1 MNSAPA
7 ATLRSKS
14 TEGQRLP
21 WPGVVGLCAVAVT
34 IGYPLFVLLLQSL
47 FPHMLEAS
55 ARGFLGPYVQLWHLD
70 RIADMWSNSVMCG
83 LLATIGAW
91 VFGVPAG
98 WILARTDLWGK
109 SIFRVSLLIPV
120 MSPPYLLALAYVL
133 MFQPKGMLTVWGI
146 DLPEWVREGFFSF
159 WGVVLVMALM
169 SIGSVALLV
178 EAALLGISTRME
190 DAARCL
196 GCPTWRIFSRITLPL
211 LLPALVNA
219 GILVFIDAISNFGIA
234 AILSPRA
241 HVALLPQVIYEW
253 LTSWPPNLAMGAAA
267 STIMAVTAMSLV
279 GLSRKLLALHT
290 VNNGRLP
297 LQRLMA
303 LGRGATVC
311 AWIFFALIFLFSSL
325 LPTGAVFFMSLVKRW
340 EGGHPQFAWDN
351 YLLICRH
358 GSRGAEAL
366 STSLL
371 LSIGAAT
378 ICVFIGAVVAYSLAR
393 YRGRLMVLLDQLSV
407 LPRIVPN
414 IVVAVAIILA
424 WNVPWIPLPIYGTV
438 NVLLLAYVALYQST
452 ALRFGD
458 AAMQQI
464 TPRLEQAAACLG
476 LPHWRILWGIV
487 FPMLGPSLLIA
498 WITILIRCL
507 RDWVA
512 SIMLLPP
519 GVQTVGSFIF
529 TQFEQGD
536 FGQAMAMTVCTVV
549 LSTALLAAANLRLY
563 RKVV

>member
-1 MNSAPA
+1 MSSRKPIIHQANQSAA
-7 ATLRSKS
+7 QKLR
-14 TEGQRLP
+14 

-34 IGYPLFVLLLQSL
+34 IGYPLFMLLLQSL
-47 FPHMLEAS
+47 FPHLLEGSAS
-55 ARGFLGPYVQLWHLD
+55 GFLTPYVQLWHLD
-70 RIADMWSNSVMCG
+70 RIADMWSNSVLCG
-83 LLATIGAW
+83 FLATVVAW
-91 VFGVPAG
+91 VLGVPAG
-98 WILARTDLWGK
+98 WLLARTDLWGK

-133 MFQPKGMLTVWGI
+133 MLQPNGMVHVWGI
-146 DLPEWVREGFFSF
+146 ALPEWIRAGFFSF
-159 WGVVLVMALM
+159 WGVILVMALM

-196 GCPTWRIFSRITLPL
+196 GSPPWRIFGRITLPL
-211 LLPALVNA
+211 LMPALLNA

-241 HVALLPQVIYEW
+241 QVALLPQVIYEW

-267 STIMAVTAMSLV
+267 SAIMGITAMSLV

-290 VNNGRLP
+290 LNNGRLP
-297 LQRLMA
+297 VQRLTP
-303 LGRGATVC
+303 LKLWPTVC
-311 AWIFFALIFLFSSL
+311 AWIFFGVIFFFSSL

-340 EGGHPQFAWDN
+340 EGGHPQFTWEN

-371 LSIGAAT
+371 LSIVAAT
-378 ICVFIGAVVAYSLAR
+378 TCVFIGAVVAYSLAR
-393 YRGRLMVLLDQLSV
+393 YRGKLMVLLDQLAV
-407 LPRIVPN
+407 LPRIVPH

-424 WNVPWIPLPIYGTV
+424 WNVPWNPLPIYGTV

-487 FPMLGPSLLIA
+487 FPMLGPSLLVA

-549 LSTALLAAANLRLY
+549 LSTALLAVANLRFY
-563 RKVV
+563 RRMA